1 MSDDR
6 KWEDYIAIRNLIGR
20 LNEYA
25 DAANGHS
32 YSELYVDDGVFEIAG
47 HGTHVGR
54 QAIAKV
60 CEAMK
65 VTVHVTTDHVIEIDG
80 DEAHQRSRLL
90 AFYLAQDGSANN
102 FVTSGRYLDQ
112 LIRTDAGWRIKHRK
126 AITDLNQDEVLERM
140 NATEVFGA
148 LKNI

>member
-1 MSDDR
+1 MSDER
-6 KWEDYIAIRNLIGR
+6 QWQDYIAIRNLIGR
-20 LNEYA
+20 LNAYA
-25 DAANGHS
+25 DAADGKN
-32 YSELYVDDGVFEIAG
+32 YSEFYLEDGVFEIAG

-54 QAIAKV
+54 EAIAKV

-65 VTVHVTTDHVIEIDG
+65 VTVHITTDHVIDIDG
-80 DEAHQRSRLL
+80 DEAAQRSRLI

-102 FVTSGRYLDQ
+102 FVTTGWYVDQ
-112 LIRTDAGWRIKHRK
+112 LVRTAAGWRIKHRK